1 MRHWT
6 EKTDQEA
13 QTFFATLSESQIRE
27 RQAICNEQIGIA
39 YRERM
44 EDALEDLQAMSEAL
58 ARSMME
64 RLSRS

>member
-6 EKTDQEA
+6 EKTDREA
-13 QTFFATLSESQIRE
+13 QTFFATLSEREIRE
-27 RQAICNEQIGIA
+27 RQAICNEQIGMA

-64 RLSRS
+64 RLSR